1 MMARLLKAS
10 NNSELDQLH
19 KDERYIQLTDR
30 AAEAIDSLNEYE
42 ALDFLFWMRKFR
54 LAKIDIRLN
63 NEAKEKFF
71 QKIGEF
77 LQSKSFNFRNL
88 VNLYYDYTYINR
100 NSHDI
105 CTEILKEL
113 KSDRKLLTPFT
124 VI

>member
-1 MMARLLKAS
+1 MARLLKAS